1 MFNTPYLNDYLAM
14 VEDTESP
21 RIFHVWNAIYAI
33 SCALGRRCWFEFGP
47 TVIWPNQYVL
57 IVGTPGTRKSTAAS
71 LMKRQLSAAT
81 GVRFA
86 PGDTAGQR
94 QGLIK
99 ALANTGE
106 QKEFLESAL
115 LNGRDD
121 SMMALTLDEISE
133 VTNVPDSLEAA
144 FISVADK
151 HHMAVVASEFSQFIG
166 QNQNQLLDFLTQM
179 WDGDDYSYQTKSGDT
194 DLKNPLLNIIGCTT
208 PSSIAASM
216 PSAVVGQ
223 GFLSRMILVYGA
235 KKYKS
240 VPRPA
245 SLNPE
250 LVQSIQDT
258 LNNVYYNCNG
268 VFTESEEAREYSIGL
283 YDYTLEISDS
293 RFGYYNERRYTHLIK
308 LAMALCASRGDSME
322 ISRADYDEANRIL
335 RATERGMPD
344 ALGEFG
350 MNPLASVKQAMLEHI
365 RTNAFVEVPSL
376 QASFHRDAKATEI
389 TDALNDLH
397 RSGQVRIVQGVNG
410 LMTVHAVL
418 HKSDTEDAMLKLL
431 SGQ

>member
-33 SCALGRRCWFEFGP
+33 SCSLGRRCWFEFGP